1 MSDSEKSDSTGLRA
15 RVFLIGTAATAL
27 LCGMVVLC
35 VPGKPDVVADA
46 AKSQALSAPQA
57 SDPQQPGAVPQ
68 TAVVAESTTA
78 PTGPAALRAAPT
90 GQKLYER
97 FCAGCHGAD
106 GKAQTSMARMMSSRP
121 TNLADG
127 PWKGEQTATAIV
139 EIVKNGKGAMP
150 AYGKEISTD
159 AELAALADYVL
170 SLRSVNKP

>member
-46 AKSQALSAPQA
+46 AKSQALSAPQTN
-57 SDPQQPGAVPQ
+57 AVPQ
-68 TAVVAESTTA
+68 ENAVAGSTDA

-106 GKAQTSMARMMSSRP
+106 GKAQTSMARMMASRP

-127 PWKGEQTATAIV
+127 PWKGEQTTAAIV